1 MEPSFTSNKWFR
13 VLVFVLLGLI
23 IVYML
28 WLLRPI
34 LGGIY
39 GFLRAVLAPFLIA
52 MIISYVL
59 NPIVVLLNRRRVP
72 RTVAVLLIYMVF
84 LASLTVVL
92 MNLTPMFISQLTQ
105 LNDHMP
111 EFTMRAQGIMDRFN
125 HSEMLPDSIRS
136 GINNSLY
143 KLELGVSDWVSNYL
157 NGIGGKLNVVFLAL
171 IIPFVAFYILKDFQL
186 IEKTVLTVVPKK
198 HRRRVTRLLFEIDEA
213 LGNYIRGQFLV
224 CIIIGLMAYLG
235 YWLID
240 MPYPLLLASVV
251 AVFNII
257 PYLGPYLGAAPA
269 ALMAASISWKMVLY
283 VLLVNWFCQLLE
295 GNVISPQV
303 VGRSLHMHPLMII
316 FALMVGGQVAGVA
329 GLILAVPFFAVLK
342 VIFSHVSQ
350 YFIQRHTT

>member
-1 MEPSFTSNKWFR
+1 MNKWFR
-13 VLVFVLLGLI
+13 LLVFTLLGLI
-23 IVYML
+23 ILYML
-28 WLLRPI
+28 WLIRPI

-39 GFLRAVLAPFLIA
+39 HFSKAVLAPFIIA

-72 RTVAVLLIYMVF
+72 RTVAVLLIYIVF
-84 LASLTVVL
+84 LGSLTVVF
-92 MNLTPMFISQLTQ
+92 MNVIPMFMSQLTE
-105 LNDHMP
+105 LNEHMP
-111 EFTMRAQGIMDRFN
+111 EFTVRAQGMIDRFN
-125 HSEMLPDSIRS
+125 ESEMLPDSVRS

-143 KLELGVSDWVSNYL
+143 KLELGISEWVTDYL
-157 NGIGGKLNVVFLAL
+157 NGIGSKLNVLFIAL
-171 IIPFVAFYILKDFQL
+171 IVPFVAFYILKDFQL
-186 IEKTVLTVVPKK
+186 IEKAVLAVVPRKQ
-198 HRRRVTRLLFEIDEA
+198 RRHVTRLLFEIDEA

-224 CIIIGLMAYLG
+224 CVIIGVMAYVG

-240 MPYPLLLASVV
+240 MQYPLLLASLV

-283 VLLVNWFCQLLE
+283 VLIVNWLCQLLE

-316 FALMVGGQVAGVA
+316 FALLVGGQMAGVA

-342 VIFSHVSQ
+342 VIVSHVSQ
-350 YFIQRHTT
+350 YFIQRKTT

>member
-1 MEPSFTSNKWFR
+1 MDAFYKNKWFNIM
-13 VLVFVLLGLI
+13 VFILMGLLIL
-23 IVYML
+23 YML
-28 WLLRPI
+28 WLIRPI

-39 GFLRAVLAPFLIA
+39 GFLRAVLAPFIIA

-59 NPIVVLLNRRRVP
+59 NPIVVLLNRRKVP
-72 RTVAVLLIYMVF
+72 RTVAVLLIYAVF
-84 LASLTVVL
+84 LTSLTVIM
-92 MNLTPMFISQLTQ
+92 MNMIPMFMTQITQ
-105 LNDHMP
+105 LNDNMP
-111 EFTMRAQGIMDRFN
+111 EFTMRAQGMIDRFN
-125 HSEMLPDSIRS
+125 ESEMLPDSVRS

-143 KLELGVSDWVSNYL
+143 KMENGISNWVSDYI
-157 NGIGGKLNVVFLAL
+157 NGIGDKLDVLFIVL

-186 IEKTVLTVVPKK
+186 IEKTVLAVVPKNN
-198 HRRRVTRLLFEIDEA
+198 RRQVTRLLFEIDEA

-224 CIIIGLMAYLG
+224 CVIIGFMAYIG

-240 MPYPLLLASVV
+240 MPFPLLLASVV

-283 VLLVNWFCQLLE
+283 VLLVNWLCQLLE

-303 VGRSLHMHPLMII
+303 VGRTLHMHPLTII
-316 FALMVGGQVAGVA
+316 FALMVGGEVAGVP

-350 YFIQRHTT
+350 YFIQKKTT

>member
-1 MEPSFTSNKWFR
+1 MEPFWTNKWFR
-13 VLVFVLLGLI
+13 TLIFTLLGLMI
-23 IVYML
+23 LYML

-39 GFLRAVLAPFLIA
+39 GFLKAVFAPFLIA

-59 NPIVVLLNRRRVP
+59 NPIVVLLNRRKVP

-84 LASLTVVL
+84 LGSLTVVF
-92 MNLTPMFISQLTQ
+92 MNLIPTFMTQLTE
-105 LNDHMP
+105 LNEHIP
-111 EFTMRAQGIMDRFN
+111 EFTLRTQGMIDRFN
-125 HSEMLPDSIRS
+125 ESEMLPDSVRS

-143 KLELGVSDWVSNYL
+143 KLELGISDWVSNYL
-157 NGIGGKLNVVFLAL
+157 NGIGSKLSVVFIAL

-198 HRRRVTRLLFEIDEA
+198 HRRQITRLLFEIDEA

-224 CIIIGLMAYLG
+224 CMIIGLMAYIG
-235 YWLID
+235 YWIID

-269 ALMAASISWKMVLY
+269 ALMAASISWRMVLY
-283 VLLVNWFCQLLE
+283 VLIVNWLCQLLE

-316 FALMVGGQVAGVA
+316 FALLVGGQVAGVP
-329 GLILAVPFFAVLK
+329 GLILAVPFFAVVK
-342 VIFSHVSQ
+342 VIVSHVSQ
-350 YFIQRHTT
+350 YYIQRKTT

>member
-1 MEPSFTSNKWFR
+1 MEPFWTNKWFR
-13 VLVFVLLGLI
+13 SLIFTLLSLMI
-23 IVYML
+23 LYML

-39 GFLRAVLAPFLIA
+39 GFARAILAPFLIA

-59 NPIVVLLNRRRVP
+59 NPVVVLLNRRKVP

-84 LASLTVVL
+84 LSSLTVIF
-92 MNLTPMFISQLTQ
+92 MNVIPMFMTQLTE
-105 LNDHMP
+105 LNEHMP
-111 EFTMRAQGIMDRFN
+111 EFTMRAQGMIDRFN
-125 HSEMLPDSIRS
+125 ESEMLPDSVRT
-136 GINNSLY
+136 GFNNSLY
-143 KLELGVSDWVSNYL
+143 KLELGVSDWVTNYL
-157 NGIGGKLNVVFLAL
+157 NGIGSKLNVVFIAL

-186 IEKTVLTVVPKK
+186 IEKTVLTVVPKN
-198 HRRRVTRLLFEIDEA
+198 HRRHVTRLLFEIDEA
-213 LGNYIRGQFLV
+213 LGSYIRGQFLV
-224 CIIIGLMAYLG
+224 CVIIGIMAYVG
-235 YWLID
+235 YWIID
-240 MPYPLLLASVV
+240 MQYPLLLACVV

-283 VLLVNWFCQLLE
+283 VLIVNWLCQLLE

-350 YFIQRHTT
+350 YFIQRKTT

>member
-1 MEPSFTSNKWFR
+1 MEPIWSHKGFR
-13 VLVFVLLGLI
+13 MLVFTLLGLLI
-23 IVYML
+23 LYML

-39 GFLRAVLAPFLIA
+39 SFAKAVLAPFIIA

-59 NPIVVLLNRRRVP
+59 NPVVVLLNRRKVP
-72 RTVAVLLIYMVF
+72 RTVAVLLIYVVF
-84 LASLTVVL
+84 LGSLTVIF
-92 MNLTPMFISQLTQ
+92 MNLIPMFMTQLTE
-105 LNDHMP
+105 LNGHMP
-111 EFTMRAQGIMDRFN
+111 DFTMRAQGMIDQFN
-125 HSEMLPDSIRS
+125 DSEMLPDSVRS
-136 GINNSLY
+136 GINNALFR
-143 KLELGVSDWVSNYL
+143 LEQGVSDWVSNYL
-157 NGIGGKLNVVFLAL
+157 NGIGSKINVLFIAL

-198 HRRRVTRLLFEIDEA
+198 HRRHVTRLLFEIDEA

-224 CIIIGLMAYLG
+224 CMIIGLMAYVG

-283 VLLVNWFCQLLE
+283 VLLVNWICQLLE

-316 FALMVGGQVAGVA
+316 FALLVGGQVAGVA

-342 VIFSHVSQ
+342 VIFSHVSH
-350 YFIQRHTT
+350 YFIMRKTI

>member
-1 MEPSFTSNKWFR
+1 M
-13 VLVFVLLGLI
+13 VYVLLFLLI
-23 IVYML
+23 LYLL
-28 WLLRPI
+28 WLIRPI

-39 GFLRAVLAPFLIA
+39 SFLKSVLAPFLIA

-59 NPIVVLLNRRRVP
+59 NPIVVLLNRRKVP
-72 RTVAVLLIYMVF
+72 RTVAVLLIYAVF
-84 LASLTVVL
+84 LTSLTVIM
-92 MNLTPMFISQLTQ
+92 MNLIPMFMTQLTQ
-105 LNDHMP
+105 LNEHMP
-111 EFTMRAQGIMDRFN
+111 DFTMRAQGMIDQFN
-125 HSEMLPDSIRS
+125 ESEMLPDSVRS

-143 KLELGVSDWVSNYL
+143 KLETGISDWVSDYI
-157 NGIGGKLNVVFLAL
+157 NGIGSKLNVLFIAL

-198 HRRRVTRLLFEIDEA
+198 HRRHVTRLLFEIDEA

-224 CIIIGLMAYLG
+224 CIIIGFMAYIG
-235 YWLID
+235 YWFID

-251 AVFNII
+251 ALFNIV

-283 VLLVNWFCQLLE
+283 VLLVNWLCQLLE

-303 VGRSLHMHPLMII
+303 VGRTLHMHPLMII
-316 FALMVGGQVAGVA
+316 FALLVGGEVAGVA

-342 VIFSHVSQ
+342 VIVSHVSH
-350 YFIQRHTT
+350 YFIQRKTI